1 VLVLTGLQSSFDHLE
16 GGVGFEM
23 QNIPRE
29 RYTAS
34 RPRQL
39 QTVVY
44 RQEVVLAD
52 LQSRC
57 ESTTQ
62 IYPLSYLDTRVLFMV
77 KKGKCYDL
85 EAYIK
90 AVAPGS
96 GRGPDR
102 SLALWVR
109 GGKVKKRA
117 STS

>member
-1 VLVLTGLQSSFDHLE
+1 VQVLTRLPSSVDHLE
-16 GGVGFEM
+16 AELALRCKTS
-23 QNIPRE
+23 PE

-39 QTVVY
+39 QAEVY

-62 IYPLSYLDTRVLFMV
+62 IYPLSYLDTRVLFVV

-96 GRGPDR
+96 GRGPER
-102 SLALWVR
+102 SLAIWVR
-109 GGKVKKRA
+109 GGKVEKRA